1 MLKLPQWIVEMTKRL
16 IKISILCL
24 SSLWLNACDISLV
37 PVSPDTASA
46 TFLPSVDLGDVENPA
61 LNEASGLAASRV
73 NPGYFWSHNDS
84 GNPNVLYFFDS
95 NGKGLRAFE
104 LVGASNRDWEDMAI
118 VGESDGSAT
127 VYVAD
132 FGDNSAVH
140 HDYMIY
146 WFKEPSVNAG
156 TASKISVV
164 NSLKFTLPDGARD
177 MECLL
182 VDQKTKDIFLVSKRE
197 NNKRLYKIPASSV
210 SPSAQVQAEFVQ
222 ELTFS
227 IPVIAD
233 PRVATVNYITGGAIS
248 ADNSEIL
255 IKNYFEMYYWKR
267 SSGETIPSALK
278 RPPVKVTYAGINSD
292 GTGQEIQGEAVSFA
306 ADGSGYYT
314 LGEGAS
320 ARLYF
325 YKKK

>member
-1 MLKLPQWIVEMTKRL
+1 MKKRL
-16 IKISILCL
+16 IKISILCF

-37 PVSPDTASA
+37 PVAQDSV
-46 TFLPSVDLGDVENPA
+46 TFLPSIDMGDVENPG
-61 LNEASGLAASRV
+61 LSEASGLAASRV

-84 GNPNVLYFFDS
+84 GNPNVLYYFDDK
-95 NGKGLRAFE
+95 GKGLRTFE
-104 LVGASNRDWEDMAI
+104 LTGTQNRDWEDMAI

-127 VYVAD
+127 IYVAD
-132 FGDNSAVH
+132 FGDNNAVYA
-140 HDYMIY
+140 DYTIY
-146 WFKEPSVNAG
+146 WFKEPVVNSG
-156 TASKISVV
+156 TSSKISSV
-164 NSLKFTLPDGARD
+164 NFLKFKLPDGARD

-182 VDQKTKDIFLVSKRE
+182 MDQKTKDIFIVSKRE

-210 SPSAQVQAEFVQ
+210 TPSASVQAEFVQ

-233 PRVATVNYITGGAIS
+233 PRVAAVNYITGGAVS

-255 IKNYFEMYYWKR
+255 IKNYFEMNYWKR
-267 SSGETIPSALK
+267 SSGESIPSALK
-278 RPPVKVTYAGINSD
+278 RPPIKVTYAGINSD

-314 LGEGAS
+314 LGEGDA

>member
-1 MLKLPQWIVEMTKRL
+1 M
-16 IKISILCL
+16 
-24 SSLWLNACDISLV
+24 
-37 PVSPDTASA
+37 
-46 TFLPSVDLGDVENPA
+46 DLGDVENPG
-61 LNEASGLAASRV
+61 LSEASGLAASRV

-84 GNPNVLYFFDS
+84 GNPNVLFYFDDK
-95 NGKGLRAFE
+95 GKGLRTFE
-104 LVGASNRDWEDMAI
+104 LVGTQNRDWEDMAI

-132 FGDNSAVH
+132 FGDNNAVYA
-140 HDYMIY
+140 DYTIY
-146 WFKEPSVNAG
+146 WFKEPLVNAS
-156 TASKISVV
+156 TPSKISSV
-164 NSLKFTLPDGARD
+164 NFLKFKLPDGARD

-182 VDQKTKDIFLVSKRE
+182 MDQKTKDIFIVSKRE

-210 SPSAQVQAEFVQ
+210 TPSASVQAEFVQ

-227 IPVIAD
+227 TPIISD
-233 PRVATVNYITGGAIS
+233 PRFTAVNYISGGAVS

-255 IKNYFEMYYWKR
+255 IKNYFEMNYWKR
-267 SSGETIPSALK
+267 SSGESIPSALK

-314 LGEGAS
+314 LGEGGA

>member
-1 MLKLPQWIVEMTKRL
+1 MKKRL
-16 IKISILCL
+16 IKICL
-24 SSLWLNACDISLV
+24 ICFSVLVLNACDISLV
-37 PVSPDTASA
+37 PVTPDAASA
-46 TFLPSVDLGDVENPA
+46 AFLASIDLGDVENSA
-61 LNEASGLAASRV
+61 LSEASGLAASRV

-84 GNPNVLYFFDS
+84 GNPNVLYYFDDT
-95 NGKGLRAFE
+95 GKGLREFE
-104 LVGASNRDWEDMAI
+104 LVGTQNRDWEDMAI

-132 FGDNSAVH
+132 FGDNNAAYT
-140 HDYMIY
+140 DYTIY
-146 WFKEPSVNAG
+146 WFREPVVNAR
-156 TASKISVV
+156 TLSKISNV
-164 NSLKFTLPDGARD
+164 NSIKFKLPDGARD

-182 VDQKTKDIFLVSKRE
+182 IDQKTKDIFIVSKRE
-197 NNKRLYKIPASSV
+197 NNKRLYKISASNV
-210 SPSAQVQAEFVQ
+210 VPSARVQAEFVQ
-222 ELTFS
+222 ELSFS
-227 IPVIAD
+227 IPIIAD
-233 PRVATVNYITGGAIS
+233 PRVVSVNFISGGAIS

-255 IKNYFEMYYWKR
+255 IKNYFEMHYWKL
-267 SSGETIPSALK
+267 SSGESIPSALK
-278 RPPVKVTYAGINSD
+278 RPPIKVTYAGINSD

>member
-1 MLKLPQWIVEMTKRL
+1 MKRL
-16 IKISILCL
+16 IKISFACFSVLM
-24 SSLWLNACDISLV
+24 LNACDISLV

-46 TFLPSVDLGDVENPA
+46 TFLPSVDLGDLENPG
-61 LNEASGLAASRV
+61 LSEASGLAASRV

-84 GNPNVLYFFDS
+84 GNPNVLYYFDDK
-95 NGKGLRAFE
+95 GKGLREFE
-104 LVGASNRDWEDMAI
+104 LVGTQNRDWEDMAI

-132 FGDNSAVH
+132 FGDNNAAYT
-140 HDYMIY
+140 DYTIY
-146 WFKEPSVNAG
+146 WFREPVVNAS
-156 TASKISVV
+156 TLSKISNV
-164 NSLKFTLPDGARD
+164 NSIKFKLPDGARD

-182 VDQKTKDIFLVSKRE
+182 IDQKTKDIFIVSKRE
-197 NNKRLYKIPASSV
+197 NNKRLYKISASNVVPA
-210 SPSAQVQAEFVQ
+210 ARVQAEFVQ

-227 IPVIAD
+227 IPIIAD
-233 PRVATVNYITGGAIS
+233 PRVVSVNFISGGAVS

-267 SSGETIPSALK
+267 SAGESIPSALK

-306 ADGSGYYT
+306 ANGSGYYT

>member
-1 MLKLPQWIVEMTKRL
+1 MEMTRL
-16 IKISILCL
+16 IKICVLCL

-37 PVSPDTASA
+37 PVAPDTASA
-46 TFLPSVDLGDVENPA
+46 TFQPSIDLGDVENSA
-61 LNEASGLAASRV
+61 LGEASGLAASRM

-84 GNPNVLYFFDS
+84 GNPNVLFYFDDK
-95 NGKGLRAFE
+95 GKGLRGFE
-104 LVGASNRDWEDMAI
+104 LVGTTNRDWEDMAI

-132 FGDNSAVH
+132 FGDNNAAYS
-140 HDYMIY
+140 DYAIY
-146 WFKEPSVNAG
+146 WFKEPIVNAG
-156 TASKISVV
+156 TSAQIAAV

-182 VDQKTKDIFLVSKRE
+182 IDQKSKDIFIVSKRE
-197 NNKRLYKIPASSV
+197 NNKRLYKIPASNV
-210 SPSAQVQAEFVQ
+210 ATGAKVQAEFVQ

-233 PRVATVNYITGGAIS
+233 SRVVSVNYITGGAVS

-278 RPPVKVTYAGINSD
+278 RPPVKVTYSGINSD
-292 GTGQEIQGEAVSFA
+292 GSGQEIQGEAISFA
-306 ADGSGYYT
+306 ADGSGYYS
-314 LGEGAS
+314 LGEGA
-320 ARLYF
+320 AAHLYY

>member
-1 MLKLPQWIVEMTKRL
+1 MKKRL
-16 IKISILCL
+16 IKISLLCF

-37 PVSPDTASA
+37 PVAPDTASS
-46 TFLPSVDLGDVENPA
+46 TFLSSIDLGDVENPG
-61 LNEASGLAASRV
+61 LSEASGLAASRV

-84 GNPNVLYFFDS
+84 GNPNVLYYFDDK
-95 NGKGLRAFE
+95 GKGLREFE
-104 LVGASNRDWEDMAI
+104 LVGTQNRDWEDMAI

-132 FGDNSAVH
+132 FGDNNAAYT
-140 HDYMIY
+140 DYTIY
-146 WFKEPSVNAG
+146 WFREPVVNAS
-156 TASKISVV
+156 TLSKISNV
-164 NSLKFTLPDGARD
+164 NSIKFKLPDGARD

-182 VDQKTKDIFLVSKRE
+182 IDQKTKDIFIVSKRE

-210 SPSAQVQAEFVQ
+210 TPSANVQAEFVQ

-227 IPVIAD
+227 TPIISD
-233 PRVATVNYITGGAIS
+233 PRVIAVNFISGGAVS

-255 IKNYFEMYYWKR
+255 IKNYFEMHYWKR
-267 SSGETIPSALK
+267 SSGESIPSALK
-278 RPPVKVTYAGINSD
+278 RPPIKVTYAGINSD

-314 LGEGAS
+314 LGEGTS

>member
-1 MLKLPQWIVEMTKRL
+1 MVMMRL
-16 IKISILCL
+16 IKICIFCGC
-24 SSLWLNACDISLV
+24 SLVLNACDISLV
-37 PVSPDTASA
+37 PVAPDTASA
-46 TFLPSVDLGDVENPA
+46 TFQPSVDLGDVENSA
-61 LNEASGLAASRV
+61 LGEASGLAASRM
-73 NPGYFWSHNDS
+73 NPGYFWSNNDS
-84 GNPNVLYFFDS
+84 GNPNVLFYFDDK
-95 NGKGLRAFE
+95 GKGLRGFE
-104 LVGASNRDWEDMAI
+104 LVGTTNRDWEDMAI

-132 FGDNSAVH
+132 FGDNNATYA
-140 HDYMIY
+140 DYAIY
-146 WFKEPSVNAG
+146 WFKEPIVNANTSAQIG
-156 TASKISVV
+156 AV

-182 VDQKTKDIFLVSKRE
+182 IDQKTKDIFIVSKRE
-197 NNKRLYKIPASSV
+197 NNKRLYKIPASNVASG
-210 SPSAQVQAEFVQ
+210 AKVQAEFVQ

-227 IPVIAD
+227 IPIISD
-233 PRVATVNYITGGAIS
+233 SRVVSVNYITGGAVS

-267 SSGETIPSALK
+267 SSGETIPAALK

-292 GTGQEIQGEAVSFA
+292 GSGQEIQGEAVSFA

-314 LGEGAS
+314 LGEGSS
-320 ARLYF
+320 AHLYF

>member
-1 MLKLPQWIVEMTKRL
+1 MKKRL
-16 IKISILCL
+16 IKISILCF

-37 PVSPDTASA
+37 PVAPDTASS
-46 TFLPSVDLGDVENPA
+46 TFLASIDLGDVENPG
-61 LNEASGLAASRV
+61 LSEASGLAASRV

-84 GNPNVLYFFDS
+84 GNPNVLYYFDDK
-95 NGKGLRAFE
+95 GKGLRTFE
-104 LVGASNRDWEDMAI
+104 LTGTQNRDWEDMAI

-127 VYVAD
+127 IYVAD
-132 FGDNSAVH
+132 FGDNNALYA
-140 HDYMIY
+140 DYTIY
-146 WFKEPSVNAG
+146 WFKEPVVNSGAS
-156 TASKISVV
+156 SKISSV
-164 NSLKFTLPDGARD
+164 NFLKFKLPDGARD

-182 VDQKTKDIFLVSKRE
+182 MDQKTKDIFIVSKRE

-210 SPSAQVQAEFVQ
+210 TPSASVQAEFIQ

-233 PRVATVNYITGGAIS
+233 PRVASVNYITGGAVS

-255 IKNYFEMYYWKR
+255 IKNYFEMNYWKR
-267 SSGETIPSALK
+267 SSGESIPSALK
-278 RPPVKVTYAGINSD
+278 RPPIKVTYAGINSD
-292 GTGQEIQGEAVSFA
+292 GTGQEVQGEAVSFA
-306 ADGSGYYT
+306 ADGSGVYT
-314 LGEGAS
+314 LGEGGA

>member
-1 MLKLPQWIVEMTKRL
+1 MKKRL
-16 IKISILCL
+16 INISILCL
-24 SSLWLNACDISLV
+24 SSLWLSACKLV
-37 PVSPDTASA
+37 PLSPDSESA
-46 TFLPSVDLGDVENPA
+46 TFQSSVDQGDVENPA
-61 LNEASGLAASRV
+61 LIEASGLAASRV

-84 GNPNVLYFFDS
+84 GNPNMLYYFDDK
-95 NGKGLRAFE
+95 GKGTRAFE
-104 LVGASNRDWEDMAI
+104 LVGTSNRDWEDMAI
-118 VGESDGSAT
+118 VGESNGSAT

-132 FGDNSAVH
+132 FGDNNAL
-140 HDYMIY
+140 YNEYTIY
-146 WFKEPSVNAG
+146 WFQEPVVNAS
-156 TASKISVV
+156 TPSKINAV
-164 NSLKFTLPDGARD
+164 NFLKFKLPDGARD

-182 VDQKTKDIFLVSKRE
+182 IDQKTKDIFIVSKRE
-197 NNKRLYKIPASSV
+197 NNKRLYKIPAANV
-210 SPSAQVQAEFVQ
+210 TPSANVQAEFVQ

-227 IPVIAD
+227 IPVIMD
-233 PRVATVNYITGGAIS
+233 SRVVTVNYISGGAVS

-278 RPPVKVTYAGINSD
+278 RPPVKVAYAGINSE

-314 LGEGAS
+314 LGEGA
-320 ARLYF
+320 AAHLYF

>member
-1 MLKLPQWIVEMTKRL
+1 MKKRL
-16 IKISILCL
+16 IKISILCF

-37 PVSPDTASA
+37 PVAPDTASS
-46 TFLPSVDLGDVENPA
+46 TFLASIDLGDVENPG
-61 LNEASGLAASRV
+61 LSEASGLAASRV

-84 GNPNVLYFFDS
+84 GNPNVLFYFDDK
-95 NGKGLRAFE
+95 GKGLRTFE
-104 LVGASNRDWEDMAI
+104 LVGTQNRDWEDMAI

-132 FGDNSAVH
+132 FGDNNAAYA
-140 HDYMIY
+140 DYTIY
-146 WFKEPSVNAG
+146 WFKEPVVNSG
-156 TASKISVV
+156 TSSKISTV
-164 NSLKFTLPDGARD
+164 NFLKFKLPDGARD

-182 VDQKTKDIFLVSKRE
+182 MDQKTKDIFIVSKRE

-210 SPSAQVQAEFVQ
+210 TPSASVQAEFVQ

-227 IPVIAD
+227 TPIISD
-233 PRVATVNYITGGAIS
+233 PRVIAVNYISGGAVS

-255 IKNYFEMYYWKR
+255 IKNYYEMNYWKR
-267 SSGETIPSALK
+267 SSGESIPSALK

-314 LGEGAS
+314 LGEGSA

>member
-1 MLKLPQWIVEMTKRL
+1 MKKRL
-16 IKISILCL
+16 IKISILCF

-37 PVSPDTASA
+37 PVAPDTASS
-46 TFLPSVDLGDVENPA
+46 TFLASMDLGDVENPG
-61 LNEASGLAASRV
+61 LSEASGLAASRV

-84 GNPNVLYFFDS
+84 GNPNVLFYFDDK
-95 NGKGLRAFE
+95 GKGLRTFE
-104 LVGASNRDWEDMAI
+104 LVGTQNRDWEDMAI

-132 FGDNSAVH
+132 FGDNNAVYA
-140 HDYMIY
+140 DYTIY
-146 WFKEPSVNAG
+146 WFKEPLVNAS
-156 TASKISVV
+156 TPSKISSV
-164 NSLKFTLPDGARD
+164 NFLKFKLPDGARD

-182 VDQKTKDIFLVSKRE
+182 MDQKTKDIFIVSKRE

-210 SPSAQVQAEFVQ
+210 TPSASVQAEFVQ

-227 IPVIAD
+227 TPIISD
-233 PRVATVNYITGGAIS
+233 PRFTAVNYISGGAVS

-255 IKNYFEMYYWKR
+255 IKNYFEMNYWKR
-267 SSGETIPSALK
+267 SSGESIPSALK

-314 LGEGAS
+314 LGEGGA

>member
-1 MLKLPQWIVEMTKRL
+1 MKKRL
-16 IKISILCL
+16 IKISILCF

-37 PVSPDTASA
+37 PVAPDTASS
-46 TFLPSVDLGDVENPA
+46 TFLASIDLGDVENPG
-61 LNEASGLAASRV
+61 LSEASGLAASRV

-84 GNPNVLYFFDS
+84 GNPNVLYYFDDK
-95 NGKGLRAFE
+95 GKGLRTFE
-104 LVGASNRDWEDMAI
+104 LTGTQNRDWEDMAI

-132 FGDNSAVH
+132 FGDNNAVYA
-140 HDYMIY
+140 DYTIY
-146 WFKEPSVNAG
+146 WFKEPVVNSG
-156 TASKISVV
+156 TSSKISSV
-164 NSLKFTLPDGARD
+164 NFLKFKLPDGARD

-182 VDQKTKDIFLVSKRE
+182 MDQKTKDIFIVSKRE

-210 SPSAQVQAEFVQ
+210 TPSASVQAEFVQ

-233 PRVATVNYITGGAIS
+233 PRVASVNYITGGAVS

-255 IKNYFEMYYWKR
+255 IKNYFEMNYWKR
-267 SSGETIPSALK
+267 SSGESIPSALK
-278 RPPVKVTYAGINSD
+278 RPPIKGTYAGINSD
-292 GTGQEIQGEAVSFA
+292 GTGQEVQGEAVSFA
-306 ADGSGYYT
+306 ADGSGFYT
-314 LGEGAS
+314 LGAGGA

>member
-1 MLKLPQWIVEMTKRL
+1 MKKRL
-16 IKISILCL
+16 IKISILCF

-37 PVSPDTASA
+37 PVAPDTASL
-46 TFLPSVDLGDVENPA
+46 TFLASIDLGDVENPG
-61 LNEASGLAASRV
+61 LSEASGLAASRV

-84 GNPNVLYFFDS
+84 GNPNVLYYFDDK
-95 NGKGLRAFE
+95 GKGLRTFE
-104 LVGASNRDWEDMAI
+104 LTGTQNRDWEDMAI

-132 FGDNSAVH
+132 FGDNNALYA
-140 HDYMIY
+140 DYTIY
-146 WFKEPSVNAG
+146 WFKEPVVNSG
-156 TASKISVV
+156 TSSKISSV
-164 NSLKFTLPDGARD
+164 NFLKFKLPDGARD

-182 VDQKTKDIFLVSKRE
+182 IDQKTKDIFIVSKRE

-210 SPSAQVQAEFVQ
+210 TPSASVQAEFVQ

-233 PRVATVNYITGGAIS
+233 PRVASVNYITGGAVS
-248 ADNSEIL
+248 TDNSEIL
-255 IKNYFEMYYWKR
+255 IKNYFEMNYWKR
-267 SSGETIPSALK
+267 SSGESIPSALK
-278 RPPVKVTYAGINSD
+278 RPPIKVTYAGINSD
-292 GTGQEIQGEAVSFA
+292 GTGQEVQGEAVSFA

-314 LGEGAS
+314 LGEGDA

>member
-1 MLKLPQWIVEMTKRL
+1 MKKRL
-16 IKISILCL
+16 IKISILCF

-37 PVSPDTASA
+37 PVATDSA
-46 TFLPSVDLGDVENPA
+46 TFLASIDLGDVENPG
-61 LNEASGLAASRV
+61 LSEASGLAASRV
-73 NPGYFWSHNDS
+73 NLGYFWSHNDS
-84 GNPNVLYFFDS
+84 GNPNVLYYFDDK
-95 NGKGLRAFE
+95 GKGLRTFE
-104 LVGASNRDWEDMAI
+104 LTGTQNRDWEDMAI

-132 FGDNSAVH
+132 FGDNNALYA
-140 HDYMIY
+140 DYTIY
-146 WFKEPSVNAG
+146 WFKEPVVNSG
-156 TASKISVV
+156 TSSKISSV
-164 NSLKFTLPDGARD
+164 NFLKFKLPDGARD

-182 VDQKTKDIFLVSKRE
+182 IDQKTKDIFIVSKRE

-210 SPSAQVQAEFVQ
+210 TPSASVQAEFVQ

-233 PRVATVNYITGGAIS
+233 PRVASVNYITGGAVS

-255 IKNYFEMYYWKR
+255 IKNYFEMNYWKR
-267 SSGETIPSALK
+267 SSGESIPSALK
-278 RPPVKVTYAGINSD
+278 RPPIKVTYAGINSD
-292 GTGQEIQGEAVSFA
+292 GTGQEVQGEAVSFA

-314 LGEGAS
+314 LGEGDA

>member
-1 MLKLPQWIVEMTKRL
+1 MNRL
-16 IKISILCL
+16 IKISLLCL
-24 SSLWLNACDISLV
+24 SSLWLHACDISLV

-46 TFLPSVDLGDVENPA
+46 TFLPSVDQGDIENPVIG
-61 LNEASGLAASRV
+61 EASGLAASRL
-73 NPGYFWSHNDS
+73 NPGYFWTHNDS
-84 GNPNVLYFFDS
+84 GNPNKLYFFDDK
-95 NGKGLRAFE
+95 GKGLREFE
-104 LVGASNRDWEDMAI
+104 LTGATNRDWEDMAI

-132 FGDNSAVH
+132 FGDNNAAYT
-140 HDYMIY
+140 DYTIY
-146 WFKEPSVNAG
+146 WFKEPIVNAS
-156 TASKISVV
+156 TSSKIIP

-182 VDQKTKDIFLVSKRE
+182 IDQKTKDIFIVSKRE
-197 NNKRLYKIPASSV
+197 NNKRLYKIPASNV
-210 SPSAQVQAEFVQ
+210 APSARVQAEFVQ

-227 IPVIAD
+227 TPVIAD
-233 PRVATVNYITGGAIS
+233 PRVVSVNYISGGAIS
-248 ADNSEIL
+248 ADNTEIL

-278 RPPVKVTYAGINSD
+278 RPPVKVTYSGINSD
-292 GTGQEIQGEAVSFA
+292 GSGQEIQGEAVSFA

-314 LGEGAS
+314 LGEGNTAH
-320 ARLYF
+320 LYF

>member
-1 MLKLPQWIVEMTKRL
+1 MKKRL
-16 IKISILCL
+16 IKISLL
-24 SSLWLNACDISLV
+24 FFSSLLLNACDISLV
-37 PVSPDTASA
+37 PVAPDAPSA
-46 TFLPSVDLGDVENPA
+46 TFMPSIDLGDVENPG
-61 LNEASGLAASRV
+61 LSEASGLAASRV

-84 GNPNVLYFFDS
+84 GNPNMLYYFDEK
-95 NGKGLRAFE
+95 GKGTRAFE
-104 LVGASNRDWEDMAI
+104 LSGTSNRDWEDMAI

-127 VYVAD
+127 IYVAD
-132 FGDNSAVH
+132 FGDNGAIYA
-140 HDYMIY
+140 DYTIY
-146 WFKEPSVNAG
+146 WFKEPIINTSTSTKINA
-156 TASKISVV
+156 V

-182 VDQKTKDIFLVSKRE
+182 IDQKTKDIFIVSKRE
-197 NNKRLYKIPASSV
+197 NNKRLYKISASNV
-210 SPSAQVQAEFVQ
+210 VPSARIQAEFVQ
-222 ELTFS
+222 ELSFS
-227 IPVIAD
+227 IPIIAD
-233 PRVATVNYITGGAIS
+233 PRVVSVNFISGGAVS

-255 IKNYFEMYYWKR
+255 IKNYFEMHYWKR
-267 SSGETIPSALK
+267 SSGESIPSALK

-314 LGEGAS
+314 LGEGTS

>member
-1 MLKLPQWIVEMTKRL
+1 
-16 IKISILCL
+16 
-24 SSLWLNACDISLV
+24 
-37 PVSPDTASA
+37 
-46 TFLPSVDLGDVENPA
+46 
-61 LNEASGLAASRV
+61 V

-84 GNPNVLYFFDS
+84 GNPNVLYYFDDK
-95 NGKGLRAFE
+95 GKGLREFE
-104 LVGASNRDWEDMAI
+104 LVGTQNRDWEDMAI

-132 FGDNSAVH
+132 FGDNNAAYT
-140 HDYMIY
+140 DYTIY
-146 WFKEPSVNAG
+146 WFREPVVNAS
-156 TASKISVV
+156 TLSKISNV
-164 NSLKFTLPDGARD
+164 NSIKFKLPDGARD

-182 VDQKTKDIFLVSKRE
+182 IDQKTKDIFIVSKRE

-210 SPSAQVQAEFVQ
+210 TPSANVQAEFVQ

-227 IPVIAD
+227 TPIISD
-233 PRVATVNYITGGAIS
+233 PRVIAVNFISGGAVS

-255 IKNYFEMYYWKR
+255 IKNYFEMHYWKR
-267 SSGETIPSALK
+267 SSGESIPSALK
-278 RPPVKVTYAGINSD
+278 RPPIKVTYAGINSD

-314 LGEGAS
+314 LGEGVA
-320 ARLYF
+320 ARLFF

>member
-1 MLKLPQWIVEMTKRL
+1 MKKRL
-16 IKISILCL
+16 IKISILCF

-37 PVSPDTASA
+37 PVAQDSV
-46 TFLPSVDLGDVENPA
+46 TFLPSIDLGDVENPG
-61 LNEASGLAASRV
+61 LSEASGLAASRV

-84 GNPNVLYFFDS
+84 GNPNVLYYFDDK
-95 NGKGLRAFE
+95 GKGLRTFE
-104 LVGASNRDWEDMAI
+104 LTGTQNRDWEDMAI

-127 VYVAD
+127 IYVAD
-132 FGDNSAVH
+132 FGDNNAVYA
-140 HDYMIY
+140 DYTIY
-146 WFKEPSVNAG
+146 WFKEPVVNSG
-156 TASKISVV
+156 TSSKISSV
-164 NSLKFTLPDGARD
+164 NFLKFKLPDGARD

-182 VDQKTKDIFLVSKRE
+182 MDQKTKDIFIVSKRE

-210 SPSAQVQAEFVQ
+210 TPSASVQAEFVQ

-233 PRVATVNYITGGAIS
+233 PRVAAVNYITGGAVS

-255 IKNYFEMYYWKR
+255 IKNYFEMNYWKR
-267 SSGETIPSALK
+267 SSGESIPSALK
-278 RPPVKVTYAGINSD
+278 RPPIKVTYAGINSD

-306 ADGSGYYT
+306 ADGSGFYT
-314 LGEGAS
+314 LGEGDA

>member
-1 MLKLPQWIVEMTKRL
+1 MKKRL
-16 IKISILCL
+16 IKISILCF

-37 PVSPDTASA
+37 PVAPDTASA
-46 TFLPSVDLGDVENPA
+46 TFLPSIDLGDVENPG
-61 LNEASGLAASRV
+61 LSEASGLAASRL

-84 GNPNVLYFFDS
+84 GNPNVLFYFDDK
-95 NGKGLRAFE
+95 GKGLRTFE
-104 LVGASNRDWEDMAI
+104 LAGTQNRDWEDMAI

-132 FGDNSAVH
+132 FGDNNAAYT
-140 HDYMIY
+140 DYTIY
-146 WFKEPSVNAG
+146 WFKEP
-156 TASKISVV
+156 VV
-164 NSLKFTLPDGARD
+164 NSGTSSIISKVNFLKFKLPDGARD

-182 VDQKTKDIFLVSKRE
+182 MDQKSKDIFIVSKRE
-197 NNKRLYKIPASSV
+197 NNKRLYKIPASSII
-210 SPSAQVQAEFVQ
+210 PSASVQAEFVQ

-227 IPVIAD
+227 TPIISD
-233 PRVATVNYITGGAIS
+233 PRVISVNYITGGAVS

-267 SSGETIPSALK
+267 SSGESIPSALK

-306 ADGSGYYT
+306 SDGSGFYT

-320 ARLYF
+320 ARLFF

>member
-1 MLKLPQWIVEMTKRL
+1 MNRL
-16 IKISILCL
+16 SKISFVCLCAFFL
-24 SSLWLNACDISLV
+24 SACDISLV
-37 PVSPDTASA
+37 PVAPDAASA
-46 TFLPSVDLGDVENPA
+46 TFLPSVDLGDVENPG
-61 LNEASGLAASRV
+61 LSEASGLAASRV

-84 GNPNVLYFFDS
+84 GNPNVLYYFDDK
-95 NGKGLRAFE
+95 GKGLRSFE
-104 LVGASNRDWEDMAI
+104 LVGATNRDWEDMAI

-127 VYVAD
+127 IYVAD
-132 FGDNSAVH
+132 FGDNGAIYT
-140 HDYMIY
+140 DYTIY
-146 WFKEPSVNAG
+146 WFKEPIINAS
-156 TASKISVV
+156 TSSKISAV

-182 VDQKTKDIFLVSKRE
+182 IDQKTKDIFIVSKRE
-197 NNKRLYKIPASSV
+197 NNKRLYKISASNV
-210 SPSAQVQAEFVQ
+210 VPLARIQAEFVQ
-222 ELTFS
+222 ELSFS
-227 IPVIAD
+227 IPIIAD
-233 PRVATVNYITGGAIS
+233 SRVVSVNYISGGSVS

-306 ADGSGYYT
+306 ADGSGFYT
-314 LGEGAS
+314 LGEGVS

>member
-1 MLKLPQWIVEMTKRL
+1 MMKRL
-16 IKISILCL
+16 IKISFACFSVLVL
-24 SSLWLNACDISLV
+24 YACDISLV
-37 PVSPDTASA
+37 PVSPDAASA
-46 TFLPSVDLGDVENPA
+46 TFLPSVDLGDVENPG
-61 LNEASGLAASRV
+61 LSEASGLAASRV

-84 GNPNVLYFFDS
+84 GNPNVLYYFDDK
-95 NGKGLRAFE
+95 GKGLREFE
-104 LVGASNRDWEDMAI
+104 LVGTQNRDWEDMAI

-132 FGDNSAVH
+132 FGDNGAIYA
-140 HDYMIY
+140 DYTIY
-146 WFKEPSVNAG
+146 WFKEPLVN
-156 TASKISVV
+156 TSTSNKISAV

-182 VDQKTKDIFLVSKRE
+182 IDQKTKDIFIVSKRE
-197 NNKRLYKIPASSV
+197 NNKRLYKISASNV
-210 SPSAQVQAEFVQ
+210 VPLARVQAEFVQ

-227 IPVIAD
+227 IPIIAD
-233 PRVATVNYITGGAIS
+233 PRVVSVNFISGGAVS

-267 SSGETIPSALK
+267 SSGESIPSALK

-314 LGEGAS
+314 LGEGVA

>member
-1 MLKLPQWIVEMTKRL
+1 MKKRL
-16 IKISILCL
+16 IKISILCF

-37 PVSPDTASA
+37 PVAPDTASS
-46 TFLPSVDLGDVENPA
+46 TFLPSIDMGDVENPG
-61 LNEASGLAASRV
+61 LSEASGLAASRV

-84 GNPNVLYFFDS
+84 GNPNVLYYFDDK
-95 NGKGLRAFE
+95 GKGLRTFE
-104 LVGASNRDWEDMAI
+104 LTGTQNRDWEDMAI

-132 FGDNSAVH
+132 FGDNNAVYA
-140 HDYMIY
+140 DYTIY
-146 WFKEPSVNAG
+146 WFKEPVVNSG
-156 TASKISVV
+156 TSSKISSV
-164 NSLKFTLPDGARD
+164 NFLKFKLPDGARD

-182 VDQKTKDIFLVSKRE
+182 IDQKTKDIFIVSKRE

-210 SPSAQVQAEFVQ
+210 TPSASVQAEFVQ

-233 PRVATVNYITGGAIS
+233 PRVASVNYITGGAVS
-248 ADNSEIL
+248 TDNSEIL
-255 IKNYFEMYYWKR
+255 IKNYFEMNYWKR
-267 SSGETIPSALK
+267 SSGESIPSALK
-278 RPPVKVTYAGINSD
+278 RPPIKVTYAGINSD
-292 GTGQEIQGEAVSFA
+292 GTGQEVQGEAVSFA

-314 LGEGAS
+314 LGEGDA

>member
-1 MLKLPQWIVEMTKRL
+1 MKKRL
-16 IKISILCL
+16 IKISILCF

-37 PVSPDTASA
+37 PVAPDTASS
-46 TFLPSVDLGDVENPA
+46 TFLASIDLGDVENPG
-61 LNEASGLAASRV
+61 LSEASGLAASRV

-84 GNPNVLYFFDS
+84 GNPNVLFYFDDK
-95 NGKGLRAFE
+95 GKGLRTFE
-104 LVGASNRDWEDMAI
+104 LVGTQNRDWEDMAI

-132 FGDNSAVH
+132 FGDNNAAYA
-140 HDYMIY
+140 DYTIY
-146 WFKEPSVNAG
+146 WFKEPVINSG
-156 TASKISVV
+156 TSSKISTV
-164 NSLKFTLPDGARD
+164 NFLKFKLPDGARD

-182 VDQKTKDIFLVSKRE
+182 MDQKTKDIFIVSKRE
-197 NNKRLYKIPASSV
+197 NNKRLYKIPASSII
-210 SPSAQVQAEFVQ
+210 PSANVQAEFVQ

-227 IPVIAD
+227 TPIISD
-233 PRVATVNYITGGAIS
+233 PRVIAVNYISGGAVS

-255 IKNYFEMYYWKR
+255 IKNYYEMNYWKR
-267 SSGETIPSALK
+267 SSGESIPSALK

-314 LGEGAS
+314 LGEGSA